1 MKKLLF
7 ITTVLLALLPQ
18 VACGNGNDEPVTP
31 QQPEQP
37 ESPSGSDAN
46 EDTPGTPT
54 PGGNSRYLV
63 VYASRSGNTERVA
76 KEICTQLNGDLLEVE
91 PETSYDDD
99 YNAMLDR
106 AQEELAAIRQGNYPP
121 IKTSVEDFDKYDMI
135 FVGYPI
141 WYSSMATPMQ
151 TFLHNHAS
159 KLAGKTLALFATSGS
174 SGISTSVNEAR
185 ALCPEAEF
193 TQTLRLTSSS
203 LPQMESRVASWLEE
217 LNVNIDNNPEDM
229 NTNTLKLTVGSKTFT
244 ATLADN
250 SSVEALKERL
260 AQNPLTISMTDYGDM
275 EKVGAL
281 GFSLPRN
288 DTSITT
294 GPGDLI
300 LYQGSSLVIYY
311 DTNSWN
317 FTRLGKVDGVTTR
330 AQMLDLLGG
339 TGEIEVTL
347 SL

>member
-106 AQEELAAIRQGNYPP
+106 AQEELAAIRQGNY
-121 IKTSVEDFDKYDMI
+121 
-135 FVGYPI
+135 
-141 WYSSMATPMQ
+141 
-151 TFLHNHAS
+151 
-159 KLAGKTLALFATSGS
+159 S

-193 TQTLRLTSSS
+193 TQTLLLTSSS
-203 LPQMESRVASWLEE
+203 LPQMESRVASWLEQ

-229 NTNTLKLTVGSKTFT
+229 NTNTLKLTVANKTFT

-260 AQNPLTISMTDYGDM
+260 AQGPLTIAMTDYGDM

>member
-18 VACGNGNDEPVTP
+18 VACGNGNDEPLAP

-174 SGISTSVNEAR
+174 SGITS
-185 ALCPEAEF
+185 
-193 TQTLRLTSSS
+193 RLTAR
-203 LPQMESRVASWLEE
+203 ENR
-217 LNVNIDNNPEDM
+217 
-229 NTNTLKLTVGSKTFT
+229 
-244 ATLADN
+244 
-250 SSVEALKERL
+250 
-260 AQNPLTISMTDYGDM
+260 
-275 EKVGAL
+275 
-281 GFSLPRN
+281 
-288 DTSITT
+288 
-294 GPGDLI
+294 
-300 LYQGSSLVIYY
+300 GSS
-311 DTNSWN
+311 
-317 FTRLGKVDGVTTR
+317 
-330 AQMLDLLGG
+330 
-339 TGEIEVTL
+339 
-347 SL
+347 

>member
-1 MKKLLF
+1 M
-7 ITTVLLALLPQ
+7 TVLLALLPQ

-37 ESPSGSDAN
+37 ESPSGGDAN
-46 EDTPGTPT
+46 EDTPDTPS
-54 PGGNSRYLV
+54 PGDNSRYLV

-91 PETSYDDD
+91 P
-99 YNAMLDR
+99 
-106 AQEELAAIRQGNYPP
+106 IRQGNYPP

-193 TQTLRLTSSS
+193 TQTLLLTSSS
-203 LPQMESRVASWLEE
+203 LPQMESRVASWLEQ

-229 NTNTLKLTVGSKTFT
+229 NTKTLKLTVGNKTFT

-260 AQNPLTISMTDYGDM
+260 AQDPLTISMTDYGDM

-311 DTNSWN
+311 DSFNIRIYRVKHTLLCRSHIIQIVLVSRIISNSYIC
-317 FTRLGKVDGVTTR
+317 T
-330 AQMLDLLGG
+330 
-339 TGEIEVTL
+339 I
-347 SL
+347 